1 MMVDIVGERTAAIER
16 LVREEHARLVRA
28 VALACGSVPAAEDAV
43 QEALARAWDRLTTG
57 GAIDHLGGW
66 VVTVAMNLTRS
77 AHRQARRTTSL
88 PSGLSSPGAQ
98 GRTAELV
105 DLERAVA
112 ALPDR
117 QRQVVVLH
125 YYLDHDVRTVAAL
138 LDVSEGATKNAL
150 FHARAALARALG
162 ETDGGDPR

>member
-1 MMVDIVGERTAAIER
+1 MAAIER
-16 LVREEHARLVRA
+16 LVREEHVRLVRA
-28 VALACGSVPAAEDAV
+28 VALAGGSVPAAEDAV
-43 QEALARAWDRLTTG
+43 QEALARAWDRLARG
-57 GAIDHLGGW
+57 EPIDHLGGW

-77 AHRQARRTTSL
+77 AHRRAWRTTPLDGEPHSTA
-88 PSGLSSPGAQ
+88 PV

-112 ALPDR
+112 GLPHR

-125 YYLDHDVRTVAAL
+125 YYLDHDVRTVATL
-138 LDVSEGATKNAL
+138 LGISEGATKNAL

-162 ETDGGDPR
+162 DHDGGERP